1 MIGIIPPKRRDG
13 KSSFLK
19 LVAYSTIRDEDKP
32 DVPLEPDHPDWR
44 RPKAKDEIFNRLLD
58 YVTRSGDENIMRTLS
73 TDEYGRQRV
82 LFDGVLCETNTF
94 SLATAAVEMN
104 AVALQNSRC
113 KDPVFHYILSW
124 PVTDNPTN
132 DEIFASV
139 RHSLISFGMEQH
151 QYVAAI
157 HTDTN
162 NIHCHIAANRVNPE
176 TYKAADDSFTR
187 MRLQRVLRELELKYN
202 WTPTNGC
209 YVVDQN
215 KQIVFSG
222 RDELPVPQGAVAME
236 YYADQESLHS
246 YVMRT
251 CSDDMEKLIVKD
263 DLTWFELHKLLVRQG
278 LKLEKKGKGLAI
290 WSLDEKDVTSIKA
303 SSLHP
308 DLTLNCLEDDLGP
321 FQRMEEAGRYTLD
334 ENDECED
341 ALIHMY
347 RYEPALHKRDE
358 GARAARREAR
368 AVARRELFDR
378 YKKYSDGFK
387 RPKMDSTE
395 TTMQFKALSNR
406 YAWKKEQVRYVFDD
420 PLIRKIVYRV
430 LDAERQKEFEALK
443 SQIKQERIA
452 FYKDPANRKLTRQ
465 EWVAQQALKQDQAA
479 ISCLRGWSYRY
490 KRNALTPSLSD
501 NAIVCAVADDIKP
514 YNVQSYETSVNRD
527 GTIQYKQDGIVQIQ
541 DKGDR
546 IEIADPYAQGGQHI
560 AGAMVIAEEKS
571 GEKLL
576 FSGEPAFIGAA
587 CSLVPWFNEGGEKPL
602 PLTDPQQRI
611 MAGYDKPETR
621 SDNTDK
627 FVMTHRIVDEETY
640 LASLQRQRQRQH
652 DEVNDNDNR
661 ERNEPGHLK
670 PGKNT
675 PRPR

>member
-222 RDELPVPQGAVAME
+222 RNELPVPQGAVAME

-290 WSLDEKDVTSIKA
+290 WSLDEKDVTPIKA

-627 FVMTHRIVDEETY
+627 FVITHRIVDEETY

-661 ERNEPGHLK
+661 ERNALK

>member
-19 LVAYSTIRDEDKP
+19 LVAYSAIRDEDKP

-290 WSLDEKDVTSIKA
+290 WSLDEKDVTPIKA

-308 DLTLNCLEDDLGP
+308 DLTLNCLEDALGP

-621 SDNTDK
+621 TDNTDK

>member
-19 LVAYSTIRDEDKP
+19 LVAYSVIRDEDKP

-44 RPKAKDEIFNRLLD
+44 RPKAKDEIFKKLLD
-58 YVTRSGDENIMRTLS
+58 YVTRSGDENIMGTLS

-124 PVTDNPTN
+124 PVTDNPTH

-162 NIHCHIAANRVNPE
+162 NIHCHVAANRVHPE

-187 MRLQRVLRELELKYN
+187 MRLQRALRELELKYN

-209 YVVDQN
+209 YAVDQN

-251 CSDDMEKLIVKD
+251 CSDDVEKLIVKD

-290 WSLDEKDVTSIKA
+290 WSLDEQDITPIKA

-308 DLTLNCLEDDLGP
+308 DLTLNSLEDDLGP
-321 FQRMEEAGRYTLD
+321 FQRMEEVGRYTLD
-334 ENDECED
+334 AKDECAD

-406 YAWKKEQVRYVFDD
+406 YAWKKEQVRYIFDD

-430 LDAERQKEFEALK
+430 LEAERKKEFEALK
-443 SQIKQERIA
+443 AQIKQERIV
-452 FYKDPANRKLTRQ
+452 FYRTPANRKLTRQ

-527 GTIQYKQDGIVQIQ
+527 GTIQYKQDGVVQIQ

-576 FSGEPAFIGAA
+576 FSGEPAFIDTA
-587 CSLVPWFNEGGEKPL
+587 CDMVPWFNEGGEKPL
-602 PLTDPQQRI
+602 PLTDPQQR
-611 MAGYDKPETR
+611 MMTGYDKPATS
-621 SDNTDK
+621 SDNSDK
-627 FVMTHRIVDEETY
+627 FVMTHRIVDEDTY
-640 LASLQRQRQRQH
+640 LASLQRQRQY
-652 DEVNDNDNR
+652 DEVNDSC
-661 ERNEPGHLK
+661 ERNETGHLK